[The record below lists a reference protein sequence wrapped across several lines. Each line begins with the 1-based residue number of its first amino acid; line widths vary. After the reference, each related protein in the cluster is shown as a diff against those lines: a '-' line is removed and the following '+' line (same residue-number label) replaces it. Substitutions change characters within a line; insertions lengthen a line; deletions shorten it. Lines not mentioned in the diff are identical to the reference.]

1 MACARPCCWPGRRET
16 PGPRSA
22 SCWAQP
28 GRRRSSGSA
37 ARSTRRAVRSVAAE
51 PRPWYALRGVRLVG
65 TGIPGVIALGTRLRK
80 DGRDF
85 AAIEPGRPAI
95 RVELSEES
103 PFGQLIVSV
112 RDADAT
118 LAAIRG
124 ATGV

>member
-1 MACARPCCWPGRRET
+1 MAKLLVD
-16 PGPRSA
+16 GPDLVVGLSWLEKLGAVHRNVRV
-22 SCWAQP
+22 P
-28 GRRRSSGSA
+28 L
-37 ARSTRRAVRSVAAE
+37 RAIRSVAAE
-51 PRPWYALRGVRLVG
+51 PQPWYALRGVRFIG

-80 DGRDF
+80 GGRDF